1 VTIRVVVADDQ
12 PLLRTGFKALIAAAP
27 DLEVVGEA
35 GDGREAVRLARA
47 AQADVV
53 LMDIRMPV
61 LDGIAA
67 TRLISA
73 DDDLAGV
80 RVLIL
85 TTFEIDEYVFAALRA
100 GASGFLGKSAE
111 ADELLSAI
119 RTVSR
124 GDALLSPAATRSLIG
139 RFLATPAAPPADDAA
154 RRGLAAL
161 TDREREITVMVAA
174 GLSNDE
180 IAARLVLSPATVK
193 THVNRAMAKVGA
205 RDRAQLVVFA
215 HRCGLLLPAGEAGR
229 GWLAPLSRPA
239 RAGVARYCPASGSA
253 CTVLTIARASSMW
266 RPMLVIELKACRT
279 VPARS
284 IT

>member
-1 VTIRVVVADDQ
+1 MTIRVVIADDQ

-53 LMDIRMPV
+53 LMDIRMPM

-67 TRLISA
+67 TRLITG
-73 DDDLAGV
+73 DEDLAGV

-85 TTFEIDEYVFAALRA
+85 TTFEIDEYVFEALRA

-111 ADELLSAI
+111 ADELLDAI

-124 GDALLSPAATRSLIG
+124 GDALLSPAATRSLIS
-139 RFLATPAAPPADDAA
+139 RFLATPTAPRPADDAD
-154 RRGLAAL
+154 RRGLDAL
-161 TDREREITVMVAA
+161 TEREREITVLVAT
-174 GLSNDE
+174 GLSNEE
-180 IAARLVLSPATVK
+180 IAAHLVLSPATVK
-193 THVNRAMAKVGA
+193 THANRAMAKVGA

-215 HRCGLLLPAGEAGR
+215 HRCGLLLPADQPTAR
-229 GWLAPLSRPA
+229 NWYRFLRPF
-239 RAGVARYCPASGSA
+239 
-253 CTVLTIARASSMW
+253 
-266 RPMLVIELKACRT
+266 RT
-279 VPARS
+279 VV
-284 IT
+284 

>member
-12 PLLRTGFKALIAAAP
+12 PLLRTGFRALIAAAA

-67 TRLISA
+67 TRLITG
-73 DDDLAGV
+73 DEDLAGV

-111 ADELLSAI
+111 ADELLDAI

-124 GDALLSPAATRSLIG
+124 GDALLSPVATRSLIS
-139 RFLATPAAPPADDAA
+139 RFLATPAAPPPLDGAA
-154 RRGLAAL
+154 RRGLDAL
-161 TDREREITVMVAA
+161 TDREREITVLVAT

-180 IAARLVLSPATVK
+180 IAAHLVLSPATVK
-193 THVNRAMAKVGA
+193 THVNRAMVKVGA

-215 HRCGLLLPAGEAGR
+215 HRCGLAG
-229 GWLAPLSRPA
+229 
-239 RAGVARYCPASGSA
+239 
-253 CTVLTIARASSMW
+253 
-266 RPMLVIELKACRT
+266 
-279 VPARS
+279 
-284 IT
+284 

>member
-12 PLLRTGFKALIAAAP
+12 PLLRTGFKALISSDQ

-47 AQADVV
+47 ALADVV

-61 LDGIAA
+61 LDGLAA
-67 TRLISA
+67 TRMITS
-73 DDDLAGV
+73 DPDLAGV

-85 TTFEIDEYVFAALRA
+85 TTFEIDEYVFEALRA

-111 ADELLSAI
+111 ADELLAAI

-124 GDALLSPAATRSLIG
+124 GDALLSAAATRTLIS
-139 RFLATPAAPPADDAA
+139 RFLAMPAVRGDLPDAA
-154 RRGLAAL
+154 RRDLDAL
-161 TDREREITVMVAA
+161 TDREREITALVAT

-180 IAARLVLSPATVK
+180 IATRLVLSPATVK
-193 THVNRAMAKVGA
+193 THVNHAMSKVGA

-215 HRCGLLLPAGEAGR
+215 YRTGLAD
-229 GWLAPLSRPA
+229 
-239 RAGVARYCPASGSA
+239 
-253 CTVLTIARASSMW
+253 
-266 RPMLVIELKACRT
+266 
-279 VPARS
+279 
-284 IT
+284 

>member
-12 PLLRTGFKALIAAAP
+12 PLLRTGFKALISSAD

-47 AQADVV
+47 AEADVV

-61 LDGIAA
+61 LDGLAA
-67 TRLISA
+67 TRLITA
-73 DDDLAGV
+73 DPGLASV
-80 RVLIL
+80 KVLIL
-85 TTFEIDEYVFAALRA
+85 TTFEIDEYVFEALRS

-111 ADELLSAI
+111 ADELLAAI

-124 GDALLSPAATRSLIG
+124 GDALLSPAATRTLIG
-139 RFLATPAAPPADDAA
+139 RFLAMPAVPAGLTDDAL
-154 RRGLAAL
+154 RSLGAL
-161 TDREREITVMVAA
+161 TEREREISALVAT

-193 THVNRAMAKVGA
+193 THVNRAMVKVGA

-215 HRCGLLLPAGEAGR
+215 YRCGL
-229 GWLAPLSRPA
+229 
-239 RAGVARYCPASGSA
+239 VC
-253 CTVLTIARASSMW
+253 
-266 RPMLVIELKACRT
+266 
-279 VPARS
+279 
-284 IT
+284 

>member
-1 VTIRVVVADDQ
+1 MTIRVVVADDQ
-12 PLLRTGFKALIAAAP
+12 PLLRTGFKALIATAP

-67 TRLISA
+67 TRLITA
-73 DDDLAGV
+73 DEDLAGV

-85 TTFEIDEYVFAALRA
+85 TTFEIDEYVFEALRA

-111 ADELLSAI
+111 ADELLNAI

-124 GDALLSPAATRSLIG
+124 GDALLSPAATRSLIS
-139 RFLATPAAPPADDAA
+139 RFLATPSPMPPMDEAAS
-154 RRGLAAL
+154 RGLAAL
-161 TDREREITVMVAA
+161 TDRERELTVLVAT
-174 GLSNDE
+174 GLSNDD

-193 THVNRAMAKVGA
+193 THVNRAMVKVGA

-215 HRCGLLLPAGEAGR
+215 HRCGLGG
-229 GWLAPLSRPA
+229 
-239 RAGVARYCPASGSA
+239 
-253 CTVLTIARASSMW
+253 
-266 RPMLVIELKACRT
+266 
-279 VPARS
+279 
-284 IT
+284 

>member
-12 PLLRTGFKALIAAAP
+12 LLLRTGFKALIATAP

-35 GDGREAVRLARA
+35 GDGREAVRLAGA

-53 LMDIRMPV
+53 LMDIRMPL

-67 TRLISA
+67 TRLITG
-73 DDDLAGV
+73 DEDLAGV

-85 TTFEIDEYVFAALRA
+85 TTFEIDEYVFEALRA

-111 ADELLSAI
+111 ADELLNAI

-124 GDALLSPAATRSLIG
+124 GDALLSPAATRSLIS
-139 RFLATPAAPPADDAA
+139 RFLATPSPPPTMDEAAS
-154 RRGLAAL
+154 RGLAAL
-161 TDREREITVMVAA
+161 TDRERELTVLVAT

-180 IAARLVLSPATVK
+180 IAAKLVLSPATVK
-193 THVNRAMAKVGA
+193 THVNRAMVKAGA

-215 HRCGLLLPAGEAGR
+215 HRCGLAG
-229 GWLAPLSRPA
+229 
-239 RAGVARYCPASGSA
+239 
-253 CTVLTIARASSMW
+253 
-266 RPMLVIELKACRT
+266 
-279 VPARS
+279 
-284 IT
+284 

>member
-1 VTIRVVVADDQ
+1 MTVRIVVADDQ
-12 PLLRTGFKALIAAAP
+12 PLLRTGFKALIASAP

-47 AQADVV
+47 AQADIV

-67 TRLISA
+67 TRLITE
-73 DDDLAGV
+73 DEDLAGV

-85 TTFEIDEYVFAALRA
+85 TTFEIDEYVFEALRA
-100 GASGFLGKSAE
+100 GASGFLGKGAE
-111 ADELLSAI
+111 ADELLNAI

-139 RFLATPAAPPADDAA
+139 RFLATPSGPPPADEAT
-154 RRGLAAL
+154 RRDLAAL
-161 TDREREITVMVAA
+161 TDREREITGLVAT

-193 THVNRAMAKVGA
+193 THVNRAMVKVGA

-215 HRCGLLLPAGEAGR
+215 HRCG
-229 GWLAPLSRPA
+229 
-239 RAGVARYCPASGSA
+239 
-253 CTVLTIARASSMW
+253 IA
-266 RPMLVIELKACRT
+266 
-279 VPARS
+279 
-284 IT
+284 